1 MMLLVGGLALHALM
15 LAWGHQLLIGVP
27 LLP

>member
-1 MMLLVGGLALHALM
+1 MMLPIGDRALHALM
-15 LAWGHQLLIGVP
+15 PAWGHQLLIGVP